1 MFINTK
7 NRIVASLKFRPKV
20 EAIILNL
27 EKESVWKHKDLVGK
41 NLIGLP
47 SALDRLVRTNKK
59 ANNMHNFQIE

>member
-27 EKESVWKHKDLVGK
+27 EKESEWKHKDL
-41 NLIGLP
+41 
-47 SALDRLVRTNKK
+47 
-59 ANNMHNFQIE
+59 